1 MRKNILLKMLKPF
14 KFQLNGK
21 DLTKIVSATND
32 FTGAWISELIQL
44 SFAFALRKNP
54 RSPDIN
60 MDCLNEAIR
69 TVKQS
74 RSTINQHD
82 TNENAVDLY

>member
-1 MRKNILLKMLKPF
+1 
-14 KFQLNGK
+14 
-21 DLTKIVSATND
+21 LTKIVSATND

-54 RSPDIN
+54 DSPDIN
-60 MDCLNEAIR
+60 MNCLNEAIR

-74 RSTINQHD
+74 RSTINQHNKPES
-82 TNENAVDLY
+82 TVDHY